1 VAPGDFFVCNSI
13 WLLDDY
19 DEGNGTTRCI
29 PGSHMSAKLPQDV
42 LVDPAAPQWNEV
54 KLVAPAGS
62 VMIFNSH
69 TWHGGTRN
77 IGDRRRRGLH
87 SYFCRRDQVQQL
99 DQRKYIRQETY
110 DRLSPAAQ
118 VILDV

>member
-1 VAPGDFFVCNSI
+1 M
-13 WLLDDY
+13 LLDDY

-29 PGSHMSAKLPQDV
+29 PGSHLSAKLPQDV
-42 LVDPAAPQWNEV
+42 LIDPAAPQWNEV

-69 TWHGGTRN
+69 TSHGGTRN
-77 IGDRRRRGLH
+77 TSNRRRRGLH

-99 DQRKYIRQETY
+99 DQRKYVRQMTY
-110 DRLSPAAQ
+110 DRLSPAAR
-118 VILDV
+118 VILDL